1 MSRSTTYTPRAYRA
15 VRVTHL
21 RAATLLNEDESAQV
35 LAALSTN
42 QQLLRDLML
51 SYDAAHSCAAGRHRH
66 STPPTIG
73 SPQDVSDLLGEEMGG
88 LVQEQLRVLLLDTKH
103 KLMRWEV
110 IYQGT
115 VDTIT
120 VRPAE
125 LLRSA
130 VLENAPAV
138 LLVHN
143 HPSGDPTPSPE
154 DIRTT
159 ECTIAAGQLLSIDVL
174 AHFVLGGEGRYVSI
188 RERSVR
194 WSERWAHAA

>member
-1 MSRSTTYTPRAYRA
+1 MSRSTTYMPRAYRA
-15 VRVTHL
+15 VRVTRL

-51 SYDAAHSCAAGRHRH
+51 SYDAAHSCVAARHRH
-66 STPPTIG
+66 STPPTIR

-88 LVQEQLRVLLLDTKH
+88 LVQEQLRVLILDIKH

-115 VDTIT
+115 VDTIS

-130 VLENAPAV
+130 VLENAPTV

-159 ECTIAAGQLLSIDVL
+159 ERTIAAGQLLSIDVL
-174 AHFVLGGEGRYVSI
+174 DHIVLGSEGRFVSI
-188 RERSVR
+188 RERDIR
-194 WSERWAHAA
+194 RLGRLPRAA